1 MASVSKKSKTIQSRK
16 WRDFCRRFIITV
28 IYVSAWAGLAFA
40 AIKVDEARGDAQ
52 GLNDGS
58 AGEIPVMEIFLKDVT
73 LDEVHENGKDVKYK
87 DNVVILDGVEYDG
100 VEFKGRGNFSWTA
113 DKKSYR
119 IKFGEKVSL
128 LGMNKSKKWALV
140 ANSVDDSL
148 MRNDLAQYLMGL
160 LVDDYPFRGEFVE
173 LKIDGEELGVYYLI
187 RTMEIGKE
195 AVNLSDPMGVLM
207 ELDNAYC
214 LEEEKQYWTA
224 NGDCLAVK
232 NVVADDNVEIAATDF
247 VKDFDVLEKAAK
259 VGDYDEIEKLIDV
272 ESFAKYFIVA
282 EMASD
287 PDAYVTSWFM
297 YKDGV
302 EDKIHA
308 GLAWDYDAAFGNHKW
323 GEMTWP
329 EEFYAPTAKIVRMEY
344 TFDKT
349 DENKFCNY
357 SSELVM
363 TSGSVGISRL
373 VCEMMDVPEFREAV
387 SKVYSEKIIGRG
399 DEILRHIDARAKLL
413 SEAAKKDAELWE
425 KGDFWSEVEYLKWW
439 MSERMKFFEENY
451 VLSFGGGAAAGADE
465 GDAPAKMDDVKPE
478 GF

>member
-1 MASVSKKSKTIQSRK
+1 MSV
-16 WRDFCRRFIITV
+16 
-28 IYVSAWAGLAFA
+28 WAGLAFA
-40 AIKVDEARGDAQ
+40 AIKIGEARGDVW
-52 GLNDGS
+52 GLDGDS
-58 AGEIPVMEIFLKDVT
+58 VSKIPVMEIFLNDVT
-73 LDEVHENGKDVKYK
+73 LDEVHENGKDVKYE
-87 DNVVILDGVEYDG
+87 DSVVVLDGAEYSD
-100 VEFKGRGNFSWTA
+100 VEFKGRGNFSWLA

-119 IKFGEKVSL
+119 IKFDKKTSL
-128 LGMNKSKKWALV
+128 LGMEKSKKWALV
-140 ANSVDDSL
+140 ANSIDNSL

-173 LKIDGEELGVYYLI
+173 LKIDGEDLGVYYLI

-195 AVNLSDPMGVLM
+195 AVNLNDPMGVLM

-214 LEEEKQYWTA
+214 LEEEKQYWTT
-224 NGDCLAVK
+224 NGNCLAVK
-232 NVVADDNVEIAATDF
+232 DVVADDNLDAAAAGF
-247 VKDFDVLEKAAK
+247 AEDFDAVEKATK

-287 PDAYVTSWFM
+287 PDAYVTSWFL

-302 EDKIHA
+302 DDKIHA

-344 TFDKT
+344 MFDKT

-387 SKVYSEKIIGRG
+387 SKVYREKIMGRE
-399 DEILRHIDARAKLL
+399 DEVLSYIDVRAKSL
-413 SEAAKKDAELWE
+413 SGAAEKDAELWG
-425 KGDFWSEVEYLKWW
+425 KGDFMTEVNYLKWW
-439 MSERMKFFEENY
+439 MSERMKYFEENY

-465 GDAPAKMDDVKPE
+465 GDAPAKVDDVEPE

>member
-16 WRDFCRRFIITV
+16 WRDFCRRFIITA
-28 IYVSAWAGLAFA
+28 IYVLVWAGLAFA
-40 AIKVDEARGDAQ
+40 AIKVDEARGDVQ
-52 GLNDGS
+52 GFDDSS
-58 AGEIPVMEIFLKDVT
+58 ASEIPVMEIFLKDVT
-73 LDEVHENGKDVKYK
+73 LDEVHENEKDVKYK

-160 LVDDYPFRGEFVE
+160 LVDEYPFWGEFVE

-207 ELDNAYC
+207 ELDNAWC
-214 LEEEKQYWTA
+214 LKEEKQYWTTQ
-224 NGDCLAVK
+224 GSCLTIKDA
-232 NVVADDNVEIAATDF
+232 VADDNAEAAVVGF
-247 VKDFDVLEKAAK
+247 MKDFDILEKAAR
-259 VGDYDEIEKLIDV
+259 VGDYKEIEKLIDV
-272 ESFAKYFIVA
+272 ESFAKYFIMA
-282 EMASD
+282 EITSD

-297 YKDGV
+297 YKDGM

-323 GEMTWP
+323 GKSGKA
-329 EEFYAPTAKIVRMEY
+329 EEFYAPTTKMARMKY
-344 TFDKT
+344 TFSKT
-349 DENKFCNY
+349 DEDKFCSY
-357 SSELVM
+357 GDELVI
-363 TSGSVGISRL
+363 SGSVGISRL

-387 SKVYSEKIIGRG
+387 SKVYSEKIMGRE

-465 GDAPAKMDDVKPE
+465 GDAPAKMNDAKPE